1 MNNRPKRSCV
11 VSNINGKPPEAS
23 GANSRSRRQDL
34 AKEATARASGNV
46 KAAPLANKNAV
57 VAAPTKNVAS
67 ESSKTE
73 TVHDAT
79 TSKDASEQ
87 KVTKTPSR
95 VMPARRC
102 KDTLA
107 EKMSTSEESAP
118 NTKDSSSAKN
128 EDFSG
133 TGKTASTAECSSTS
147 GDLLPKSS
155 SEDPLQKKSSV
166 LQPKIAEIEKSKEA
180 TKKDSLKK
188 GILRLICPDLFEE
201 EDFLPASSG
210 KASVSTSN
218 ANKDAVKDD
227 KKMGTSSTA
236 LPTTSQKTAS
246 KGDGFS
252 VRDPTMDATK
262 ASTNGLQKEEKR
274 SVIPVAANVLKEARK
289 TTLNDVLKKAAH
301 KEEPA
306 PQKVKSVVS
315 KSSLILK
322 NEQMDSTSN
331 CGTSVTPKKGYS
343 EELRKLLP
351 MHTSYT
357 PSSSSSWNLTQ
368 KSNPTAQCSSS
379 TSSKP
384 IDPFKY
390 PKCLIS
396 TPKSSRAGQSS
407 STSTPH
413 LATTPAP
420 YIPKLLRTA
429 TDVKQ
434 KKPRTPRNI
443 FALPIFDED
452 RVDEPLMSRSSSRP
466 TRYTGNFAKTTVV
479 EDDEDDEKMDEEVE
493 SENEEDSES
502 EETYKKPSIA
512 EQREALIE
520 KARRSEKRKSIVQR
534 KKDEKYA
541 DKISREWERSEKR
554 RKMVQKK
561 REERQW
567 REQQKE
573 LKEQERSDNAFAN
586 LQIRK
591 LAHWKAQEKKYGVG
605 RQKSMKETIKMLKIR
620 AAAKK
625 VQVRVPFKKFEEPNS
640 SSISLLVPIQ
650 RFSRSEKHS
659 EYFKQLENHYRSSP
673 NFKALHAFAAEAAKF
688 SEKHYFGSISDPYFK
703 AQGLRCKW
711 VDARYIGVGKKPDF
725 GLDISNGDKMPSTWT
740 QEIQKNLPERFYA
753 LEAKENLPKLVEAIG
768 SKQFKLLDLTPEFSC
783 LDSAKKMAKIEFV
796 VDKFLLLLK
805 MWKIQHKDMQYPR
818 VVLYFFFVMESIV
831 KTVPLQSKE
840 AVIFDFVAGSK
851 DTRYELVK
859 NMLFWLPIHLGDL
872 AGTCHVP
879 QSETI
884 DLARQMMAVLLD
896 EWPIVMGMRLE
907 DQDVLE
913 RIQLAA
919 IRLECHNS
927 MEKDEIQDWLPFFKP
942 KNREGVEGVYS
953 DVKEKRQKAL
963 RRVWASRKTTV
974 EFGRLETTHPQRP
987 IRRRCHSFAEFTDFE
1002 NFPENTEPI
1011 NVNPDGQWNML
1022 WTSKFQGFRRIKY
1035 SCEGADVQE

>member
-46 KAAPLANKNAV
+46 KAASLANKNAV

-107 EKMSTSEESAP
+107 EKMSTSEESAS

-133 TGKTASTAECSSTS
+133 TGKTAATAECSSTS
-147 GDLLPKSS
+147 GDLLPESS

-201 EDFLPASSG
+201 EDFLLASVG
-210 KASVSTSN
+210 KPSVSTSIPL
-218 ANKDAVKDD
+218 KDVVKDD

-236 LPTTSQKTAS
+236 LPTTGQKTAS
-246 KGDGFS
+246 EGDGFS
-252 VRDPTMDATK
+252 SRDPTMDAPK
-262 ASTNGLQKEEKR
+262 ALTDGLEKEEKR
-274 SVIPVAANVLKEARK
+274 SVIPVSANVLKEARK
-289 TTLNDVLKKAAH
+289 TTLNDVLKKAVH

-315 KSSLILK
+315 KSSLNGK
-322 NEQMDSTSN
+322 NEQMESTST
-331 CGTSVTPKKGYS
+331 CGTSENQGNVCPEEWRQLFPVLKQTPQ
-343 EELRKLLP
+343 RKFFASR
-351 MHTSYT
+351 MESVV
-357 PSSSSSWNLTQ
+357 
-368 KSNPTAQCSSS
+368 CS
-379 TSSKP
+379 TSLKPKDPSESSKVS
-384 IDPFKY
+384 
-390 PKCLIS
+390 IS
-396 TPKSSRAGQSS
+396 TPKSDFAGPSCP
-407 STSTPH
+407 TSNSV
-413 LATTPAP
+413 LATPSK

-434 KKPRTPRNI
+434 RKPRTPRNI

-452 RVDEPLMSRSSSRP
+452 RVDEPLISRSSSRP
-466 TRYTGNFAKTTVV
+466 TRYTGNFAKTTAV

-554 RKMVQKK
+554 RKMAQKK
-561 REERQW
+561 RDDKQW

-591 LAHWKAQEKKYGVG
+591 MAHQKVQEKKYGVG
-605 RQKSMKETIKMLKIR
+605 RQKSMKETIKMLKER
-620 AAAKK
+620 TTSTAAK
-625 VQVRVPFKKFEEPNS
+625 VRVPYKTFKEPNS
-640 SSISLLVPIQ
+640 FSISRLEPI
-650 RFSRSEKHS
+650 RRHSRSGKQT
-659 EYFKQLENHYRSSP
+659 EYFKLLQKLFRSKP
-673 NFKALHAFAAEAAKF
+673 NAKAIHAFAVESTKLP
-688 SEKHYFGSISDPYFK
+688 EKHYFGSISDPFFQ
-703 AQGLRCKW
+703 ARVLRCKW
-711 VDARYIGVGKKPDF
+711 IEARYIGVGKKPDF
-725 GLDISNGDKMPSTWT
+725 GLDISDDDKMPNEWK

-768 SKQFKLLDLTPEFSC
+768 SKQYKLLDLTPEFSC

-805 MWKIQHKDMQYPR
+805 MWKIQHTDMQYPR

-831 KTVPLQSKE
+831 KTVPLQSTE
-840 AVIFDFVAGSK
+840 AVIFDFVGGLK

-872 AGTCHVP
+872 AGACHVP
-879 QSETI
+879 QSEMI
-884 DLARQMMAVLLD
+884 DLTRQMLAVLLD

-913 RIQLAA
+913 RTQLAA

-1002 NFPENTEPI
+1002 NFPEKTEPI

-1035 SCEGADVQE
+1035 LCEGADVQE